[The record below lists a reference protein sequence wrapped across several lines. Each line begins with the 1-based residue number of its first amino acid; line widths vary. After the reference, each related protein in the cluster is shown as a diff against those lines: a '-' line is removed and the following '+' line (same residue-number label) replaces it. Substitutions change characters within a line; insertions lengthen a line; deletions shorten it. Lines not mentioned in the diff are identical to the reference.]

1 MPGEDQE
8 RFEDYLELERY
19 IEELQAGRVAHPPRN
34 LTPEQARI
42 YRTAAL
48 FRSTSPDAATPR
60 PEFAEAL
67 RNRLLAL
74 DQENDEDD
82 TEKMAAVKK
91 TVQPAPP
98 APTMPPVEEPPAAP
112 QEVPQVQEPPAELE
126 VPAPPR
132 KEEPRRKSFV
142 SRRSLLTGSAVA
154 AASLV
159 VGGGIGAVAE
169 RSATTSMPPTA
180 KPTPGNYE
188 DTPLVQD
195 GIWQRVATLD
205 QIGEDALRFTTD
217 TIVGYLMRSDD
228 DEDGEKK
235 GEIIALSAACT
246 HMGCIVQWDGSDHQ
260 FHCPCHGGVFTEYGK
275 PSPTSSFKY
284 LASLPR
290 MTTQVRGN
298 EVYVLV
304 PKKYK

>member
-19 IEELQAGRVAHPPRN
+19 IEELQAGRVAHPPHD
-34 LTPEQARI
+34 LTPTQARI

-48 FRSTSPDAATPR
+48 FRSASPDAASPR

-74 DQENDEDD
+74 DQEDDEDD

-91 TVQPAPP
+91 TE
-98 APTMPPVEEPPAAP
+98 APTPAAPPVEEPLIVP
-112 QEVPQVQEPPAELE
+112 QEVPQVEEQPAEPE
-126 VPAPPR
+126 VPVPPR
-132 KEEPRRKSFV
+132 KETLRRKSFF

-159 VGGGIGAVAE
+159 GGGVIAAGAE
-169 RSATTSMPPTA
+169 RSATTTPPPA
-180 KPTPGNYE
+180 ARPTPGNYGG
-188 DTPLVQD
+188 TPLVQH
-195 GIWQRVATLD
+195 GTWVLVATLD
-205 QIGEDALRFTTD
+205 QIGENALRFTTD

-235 GEIIALSAACT
+235 GEIIAFSAACT

-275 PSPTSSFKY
+275 PSPNSSFKY

-298 EVYVLV
+298 EVYVLI
-304 PKKYK
+304 PKSSK

>member
-1 MPGEDQE
+1 MSGEDQE

-19 IEELQAGRVAHPPRN
+19 IEELQAGRVAHPPHD
-34 LTPEQARI
+34 LTPTQARI

-48 FRSTSPDAATPR
+48 FRSVSPDAASPR

-74 DQENDEDD
+74 DQEDDEDD
-82 TEKMAAVKK
+82 TEKMVAIKK
-91 TVQPAPP
+91 TEAPPPTVPPIEEPLAVPQEAPQVEEQPA
-98 APTMPPVEEPPAAP
+98 EP
-112 QEVPQVQEPPAELE
+112 EVPMPTS
-126 VPAPPR
+126 
-132 KEEPRRKSFV
+132 KEIPRRKSFF

-169 RSATTSMPPTA
+169 RSAATPPPATA
-180 KPTPGNYE
+180 RPTPGNYGG
-188 DTPLVQD
+188 TPLVQN
-195 GIWQRVATLD
+195 GVWQRVATLD
-205 QIGEDALRFTTD
+205 QIGENALRFTTD

-235 GEIIALSAACT
+235 GEIIAFSAACT

-275 PSPTSSFKY
+275 PSPNSSFKY

-304 PKKYK
+304 PKNSK